1 MTFMFQHLSSHQVYD
16 ENDMV
21 SPSPLQPSPPPSS
34 TTATKKRQSVYI
46 PIQNEIR
53 TLIQMKEG
61 ESEREGWSKSRQV

>member
-1 MTFMFQHLSSHQVYD
+1 MTFMFQHLSSHQVHD

-21 SPSPLQPSPPPSS
+21 SPPPSS